1 MDYTSGPYTV
11 IIPGGSTTATFNVS
25 INDDDIYEGNEDFML
40 TIDETSLPN
49 GVTPG
54 NPDEAIVT
62 IVDNDR
68 KLLRHN
74 HV

>member
-1 MDYTSGPYTV
+1 MKMAYK
-11 IIPGGSTTATFNVS
+11 
-25 INDDDIYEGNEDFML
+25 GNEDFML

-49 GVTPG
+49 GITPG

-74 HV
+74 HVNMCKGS